1 MDSLRRSWKLQE
13 FVAHKANVNCLAMG
27 HKSNQVLATG
37 GDDKKVNLWAIG
49 RQSCLMSLSGHTTP
63 VECVCF
69 GHSEDLVCAGSQ
81 TGALKIWDLEAAKLL
96 RTFTGHKGAIKCM
109 DFHPYGDYLTT
120 GSCDSNIKLWDTR
133 KRGCIVTYSSHRL
146 AVNSLQFS
154 PDGQWIA
161 SACEDGLVKVWDVRV
176 GKVLQ
181 EFIEHT
187 SAVTCV
193 KFHPHEFL
201 LASCGSDKTVNFW
214 DMEKFQ
220 LVSKFEKDNTSIRH
234 MTFSDDGTTL
244 LGCGNDGLHVVGW
257 EPARVL
263 DTVSGHWGQIH
274 DMTVAQT
281 QLIAGSFHS
290 TYVVLSVVDLNKV
303 HPFGGPPPVAPTVVR
318 DLSPFQKGHTVRKSF
333 SKEKPPKEAMHRP
346 TLLDEKTAEESA
358 SGTEADEDSVTRT
371 PPPATSLSSD
381 DYSEPV
387 AEPSRKLEA
396 TVSTS
401 LRDLMLEESSPPPPR
416 PPPQPSP
423 PQRHRADHYS
433 RIPTPKEHYP
443 VLDKK
448 SEVFSRMM
456 DNSKDANTY
465 TTTKPTAINDFA
477 TNSLTACTLNR
488 HNSYKESKT
497 TTEMCGNN
505 LRQSNSEVSLGP
517 PSLGP
522 RSLSF
527 SRTQSQNTRRRIDSV
542 SRENVSISCNVED
555 PEREPEP
562 EFIPYA
568 TDRPVGLDL
577 EEFLPRGLAA
587 SMGRGGARGG
597 GAEPSEQEVL
607 GVMMRG
613 HDSMMAVLTARQRAL
628 QIFHSVRVNK
638 SLKSALESVIA
649 LEDTSVIL
657 DILNVMAH
665 KPSLWNLDICL
676 LMLPK
681 IYDLLQSKYE
691 SYMQCGCNALRLIVR
706 NFSSVVRANVSAPV
720 RTLGVD
726 IPREERYT
734 KCVQIHRLLLE
745 VRAFLLKR
753 QTLQGRLG
761 AAFPKRLARSLE
773 CLEDAELR
781 RQEQAERQAAFR
793 ASETPSQRQQRRLE
807 QTERQAALRAS
818 ETPSQ
823 SQERRLEQ
831 AERQATLRASETP
844 SQSQRRATETPDQSQ
859 QRRLD
864 QAERQSTLRATET
877 PVQSQLRLFE
887 QAERQAA
894 LRAAET
900 PDETNK
906 VLNDQR

>member
-161 SACEDGLVKVWDVRV
+161 SACEDGFVKVWDVRV

-181 EFIEHT
+181 EFVEHT

-220 LVSKFEKDNTSIRH
+220 LVSKFEKDNTSIRY

-244 LGCGNDGLHVVGW
+244 LGCGNDGLHVIGW

-290 TYVVLSVVDLNKV
+290 TYVVLSVADLNKV
-303 HPFGGPPPVAPTVVR
+303 HPFGGPPPNVPNVVR
-318 DLSPFQKGHTVRKSF
+318 DLSPFQKGHSVRKSF
-333 SKEKPPKEAMHRP
+333 SKEKPPKEVMHRS

-381 DYSEPV
+381 DYIAPDGES
-387 AEPSRKLEA
+387 SRKLNSA
-396 TVSTS
+396 VSTS
-401 LRDLMLEESSPPPPR
+401 LRDLVLEEPTPVPIPVR

-423 PQRHRADHYS
+423 PQRQRPEYS
-433 RIPTPKEHYP
+433 RIPTSKEHYA
-443 VLDKK
+443 VLEKK
-448 SEVFSRMM
+448 SEVFTRVM
-456 DNSKDANTY
+456 DNSNDDNLYSSTKA
-465 TTTKPTAINDFA
+465 TTVNEFA
-477 TNSLTACTLNR
+477 ANSLTACSLNR
-488 HNSYKESKT
+488 HNSYKETKT
-497 TTEMCGNN
+497 TTEMCGSN

-527 SRTQSQNTRRRIDSV
+527 TRTQNQNTRRRMEHV
-542 SRENVSISCNVED
+542 NRENVTITRNVED

-577 EEFLPRGLAA
+577 EEFLPRGLTACF
-587 SMGRGGARGG
+587 GRGVARGG

-613 HDSMMAVLTARQRAL
+613 HDSMMTVLTARQRAL
-628 QIFHSVRVNK
+628 QIFHSVRINK

-681 IYDLLQSKYE
+681 INDLLQSKYE

-761 AAFPKRLARSLE
+761 AAFRDLHTLM
-773 CLEDAELR
+773 
-781 RQEQAERQAAFR
+781 
-793 ASETPSQRQQRRLE
+793 QQG
-807 QTERQAALRAS
+807 
-818 ETPSQ
+818 
-823 SQERRLEQ
+823 
-831 AERQATLRASETP
+831 
-844 SQSQRRATETPDQSQ
+844 
-859 QRRLD
+859 LD
-864 QAERQSTLRATET
+864 
-877 PVQSQLRLFE
+877 
-887 QAERQAA
+887 
-894 LRAAET
+894 
-900 PDETNK
+900 
-906 VLNDQR
+906 

>member
-1 MDSLRRSWKLQE
+1 MDTLRRSWKLQE

-81 TGALKIWDLEAAKLL
+81 TGALKIWDLEAAKLI

-181 EFIEHT
+181 EFVEHT
-187 SAVTCV
+187 SPVTCV

-244 LGCGNDGLHVVGW
+244 LGCGNDGLHVIGW

-281 QLIAGSFHS
+281 QLIAGSFHA

-303 HPFGGPPPVAPTVVR
+303 HPFGGPPPSVPTVVR
-318 DLSPFQKGHTVRKSF
+318 DLSPFQKGHSVRKSF
-333 SKEKPPKEAMHRP
+333 SKEKPPKEVMHRP

-358 SGTEADEDSVTRT
+358 SGTEADEDSGAVISNINDYTEIFRPSRALTRT

-381 DYSEPV
+381 DYPEPM
-387 AEPSRKLEA
+387 PDTSRKLES
-396 TVSTS
+396 TMSTS
-401 LRDLMLEESSPPPPR
+401 LRDLMLDEPAPAHVPHAPHPAPAR

-423 PQRHRADHYS
+423 PQRQRAEYS
-433 RIPTPKEHYP
+433 RIPTPKEHYAA
-443 VLDKK
+443 LEKK
-448 SEVFSRMM
+448 SEVF
-456 DNSKDANTY
+456 NSGNT
-465 TTTKPTAINDFA
+465 
-477 TNSLTACTLNR
+477 
-488 HNSYKESKT
+488 
-497 TTEMCGNN
+497 
-505 LRQSNSEVSLGP
+505 LRQSTSEVSLGP

-527 SRTQSQNTRRRIDSV
+527 SRSPNPNTRRRVDSV
-542 SRENVSISCNVED
+542 SREPAPPPRNED

-577 EEFLPRGLAA
+577 DEFLPRGLAA
-587 SMGRGGARGG
+587 CLGRGGARGG
-597 GAEPSEQEVL
+597 GAQPSEQEVL

-613 HDSMMAVLTARQRAL
+613 HDSMMAVLVARQRAL

-638 SLKSALESVIA
+638 SLKAALESVIA

-726 IPREERYT
+726 IPREERYA
-734 KCVQIHRLLLE
+734 KCAQIHRLLLD

-761 AAFPKRLARSLE
+761 AAFRDLHTLM
-773 CLEDAELR
+773 
-781 RQEQAERQAAFR
+781 
-793 ASETPSQRQQRRLE
+793 QQG
-807 QTERQAALRAS
+807 
-818 ETPSQ
+818 
-823 SQERRLEQ
+823 
-831 AERQATLRASETP
+831 
-844 SQSQRRATETPDQSQ
+844 
-859 QRRLD
+859 LD
-864 QAERQSTLRATET
+864 
-877 PVQSQLRLFE
+877 
-887 QAERQAA
+887 
-894 LRAAET
+894 
-900 PDETNK
+900 
-906 VLNDQR
+906 

>member
-1 MDSLRRSWKLQE
+1 MDTIRRSWKLQE

-49 RQSCLMSLSGHTTP
+49 RQGCLMSLSGHTTP

-181 EFIEHT
+181 EFVEHT
-187 SAVTCV
+187 SPVTCV

-201 LASCGSDKTVNFW
+201 LASCGADRTVNFW

-220 LVSKFEKDNTSIRH
+220 LVSKFEKENTSIRH
-234 MTFSDDGTTL
+234 MTFSDDGATL
-244 LGCGNDGLHVVGW
+244 LGCGNDGLHVIGW

-263 DTVSGHWGQIH
+263 DTVNGHWGHIH
-274 DMTVAQT
+274 DITVAQT

-303 HPFGGPPPVAPTVVR
+303 HPFGGPPPIAPTLVR
-318 DLSPFQKGHTVRKSF
+318 DLSPFQKGHSVRKSF
-333 SKEKPPKEAMHRP
+333 SKEKPPKEVLHRP
-346 TLLDEKTAEESA
+346 TLLDEKTAEEST
-358 SGTEADEDSVTRT
+358 SGTEADEESGAVIPNLNDYTEIFRPTRALNRT
-371 PPPATSLSSD
+371 PPPATSLSSED
-381 DYSEPV
+381 FSMTEEVP
-387 AEPSRKLEA
+387 AKSMA
-396 TVSTS
+396 ASAVSTS
-401 LRDLMLEESSPPPPR
+401 LRELSLER
-416 PPPQPSP
+416 
-423 PQRHRADHYS
+423 RADLAS
-433 RIPTPKEHYP
+433 RIPTAKDHYAQIE
-443 VLDKK
+443 KK
-448 SEVFSRMM
+448 TQIFSRIM
-456 DNSKDANTY
+456 DNNKDESVFTSRQTTAMNEFTANAL
-465 TTTKPTAINDFA
+465 TTT
-477 TNSLTACTLNR
+477 SLNR
-488 HNSYKESKT
+488 HNSYKETKST
-497 TTEMCGNN
+497 TDLSSNN
-505 LRQSNSEVSLGP
+505 LRQSNSEMSLGP

-527 SRTQSQNTRRRIDSV
+527 TRPPSQNRTRTESGPRESV
-542 SRENVSISCNVED
+542 AAPRAAEA
-555 PEREPEP
+555 EP
-562 EFIPYA
+562 EFVPYSI
-568 TDRPVGLDL
+568 DRPVGLDL
-577 EEFLPRGLAA
+577 DEFLPRGLTAGA
-587 SMGRGGARGG
+587 GRRGARGA

-613 HDSMMAVLTARQRAL
+613 HDSMMAVLAARQRAL
-628 QIFHSVRVNK
+628 QIFHSVRINK

-649 LEDTSVIL
+649 LEDASVIL

-681 IYDLLQSKYE
+681 IFELLQSKYE

-734 KCVQIHRLLLE
+734 KCVQIHQLLLDI
-745 VRAFLLKR
+745 RAFLLKR

-761 AAFPKRLARSLE
+761 AAFRDLHTLM
-773 CLEDAELR
+773 
-781 RQEQAERQAAFR
+781 
-793 ASETPSQRQQRRLE
+793 QQG
-807 QTERQAALRAS
+807 
-818 ETPSQ
+818 
-823 SQERRLEQ
+823 
-831 AERQATLRASETP
+831 
-844 SQSQRRATETPDQSQ
+844 
-859 QRRLD
+859 LD
-864 QAERQSTLRATET
+864 
-877 PVQSQLRLFE
+877 
-887 QAERQAA
+887 
-894 LRAAET
+894 
-900 PDETNK
+900 
-906 VLNDQR
+906 

>member
-1 MDSLRRSWKLQE
+1 MESVRRSWKLQE

-120 GSCDSNIKLWDTR
+120 GSCDSNVKLWDTR

-181 EFIEHT
+181 EFMEHT

-201 LASCGSDKTVNFW
+201 LASCGTDRTVNFW

-234 MTFSDDGTTL
+234 MVFSDDGATL
-244 LGCGNDGLHVVGW
+244 LGCANDGLHVVGW
-257 EPARVL
+257 EPARVF
-263 DTVSGHWGQIH
+263 DTVHGHWGQIH
-274 DMTVAQT
+274 DITVAQT

-303 HPFGGPPPVAPTVVR
+303 HPFGGPPPVSPPVVR
-318 DLSPFQKGHTVRKSF
+318 DLSPFQKGHSVRKSF
-333 SKEKPPKEAMHRP
+333 SKEKPPKEVLHRP
-346 TLLDEKTAEESA
+346 SLLDEKTAEEST
-358 SGTEADEDSVTRT
+358 SGTEADEESGAVIPNFNDYTEIFRPSRAL
-371 PPPATSLSSD
+371 PEPAEKV
-381 DYSEPV
+381 EPV
-387 AEPSRKLEA
+387 
-396 TVSTS
+396 VSTC
-401 LRDLMLEESSPPPPR
+401 LRDLMLDEPVPLAR
-416 PPPQPSP
+416 PLPQPSP
-423 PQRHRADHYS
+423 PQRQRSEHYS
-433 RIPTPKEHYP
+433 RIPTSTKEHYT
-443 VLDKK
+443 VVEKK
-448 SEVFSRMM
+448 TESFSRVM
-456 DNSKDANTY
+456 DNTKENNAFTTAQTLRDY
-465 TTTKPTAINDFA
+465 TSSP
-477 TNSLTACTLNR
+477 LTANSLNR
-488 HNSYKESKT
+488 HNSYKETKST
-497 TTEMCGNN
+497 TDLSTTN
-505 LRQSNSEVSLGP
+505 LRPSNSEISLGP
-517 PSLGP
+517 PTLGP

-527 SRTQSQNTRRRIDSV
+527 TRAPTEASRRRV
-542 SRENVSISCNVED
+542 EPVARENVTVSRSVEA
-555 PEREPEP
+555 PEAEPEP
-562 EFIPYA
+562 EFVPFT

-577 EEFLPRGLAA
+577 DEFLPRGLAGGYA
-587 SMGRGGARGG
+587 RRGARGG

-638 SLKSALESVIA
+638 SLRSALESVIA

-665 KPSLWNLDICL
+665 RPSLWNLDICL

-681 IYDLLQSKYE
+681 IYELLQSKYE

-726 IPREERYT
+726 IPREERYS
-734 KCVQIHRLLLE
+734 KCMQIHRLLLD

-761 AAFPKRLARSLE
+761 AAFRDLHNLM
-773 CLEDAELR
+773 
-781 RQEQAERQAAFR
+781 
-793 ASETPSQRQQRRLE
+793 QQG
-807 QTERQAALRAS
+807 
-818 ETPSQ
+818 
-823 SQERRLEQ
+823 
-831 AERQATLRASETP
+831 
-844 SQSQRRATETPDQSQ
+844 
-859 QRRLD
+859 LD
-864 QAERQSTLRATET
+864 
-877 PVQSQLRLFE
+877 
-887 QAERQAA
+887 
-894 LRAAET
+894 
-900 PDETNK
+900 
-906 VLNDQR
+906 

>member
-1 MDSLRRSWKLQE
+1 MESVRRSWKLQE

-120 GSCDSNIKLWDTR
+120 GSCDSNVKLWDTR

-161 SACEDGLVKVWDVRV
+161 SACEDGIVKVWDVRV

-181 EFIEHT
+181 EFMEHT

-201 LASCGSDKTVNFW
+201 LASCGTDKTVNFW

-234 MTFSDDGTTL
+234 MVFSDDGATL
-244 LGCGNDGLHVVGW
+244 LGCANDGLHVIGW
-257 EPARVL
+257 EPARVF
-263 DTVSGHWGQIH
+263 DTVHGHWGQIH
-274 DMTVAQT
+274 DITVAQT

-303 HPFGGPPPVAPTVVR
+303 HPFGGPPPVSPPVVR
-318 DLSPFQKGHTVRKSF
+318 DLSPFQKGHSVRKSF
-333 SKEKPPKEAMHRP
+333 SKEKPPKEVMHRP
-346 TLLDEKTAEESA
+346 SLLDEKTAEEST
-358 SGTEADEDSVTRT
+358 SGTEADEESGAVI
-371 PPPATSLSSD
+371 PNFN
-381 DYSEPV
+381 DYTEIFRPSRALQEPV
-387 AEPSRKLEA
+387 EKVEPVVN
-396 TVSTS
+396 TC
-401 LRDLMLEESSPPPPR
+401 LRDLMLDEPAPLAR
-416 PPPQPSP
+416 PLPQPSP
-423 PQRHRADHYS
+423 PQRQRSEHYS
-433 RIPTPKEHYP
+433 RIPTSTKEHYT
-443 VLDKK
+443 VVEKK
-448 SEVFSRMM
+448 TESFSRVM
-456 DNSKDANTY
+456 DNTKENNAFTTAQSLRDY
-465 TTTKPTAINDFA
+465 TSSP
-477 TNSLTACTLNR
+477 LTANSLNR
-488 HNSYKESKT
+488 HNSYKETKST
-497 TTEMCGNN
+497 TDLSTTN
-505 LRQSNSEVSLGP
+505 LRPSNSEISLGP
-517 PSLGP
+517 PTLGP

-527 SRTQSQNTRRRIDSV
+527 TRAPTEASRRRV
-542 SRENVSISCNVED
+542 EPVARENVTVSRSVEA
-555 PEREPEP
+555 PEAEPEP
-562 EFIPYA
+562 EFVPFT

-577 EEFLPRGLAA
+577 DEFLPRGLAGGNA
-587 SMGRGGARGG
+587 RRGARGG

-638 SLKSALESVIA
+638 SLRSALESVIA

-665 KPSLWNLDICL
+665 RPSLWNLDICL

-681 IYDLLQSKYE
+681 IYELLQSKYE

-726 IPREERYT
+726 IPREERYS
-734 KCVQIHRLLLE
+734 KCMQIHRLLLD

-761 AAFPKRLARSLE
+761 AAFRDLHNLM
-773 CLEDAELR
+773 
-781 RQEQAERQAAFR
+781 
-793 ASETPSQRQQRRLE
+793 QQG
-807 QTERQAALRAS
+807 
-818 ETPSQ
+818 
-823 SQERRLEQ
+823 
-831 AERQATLRASETP
+831 
-844 SQSQRRATETPDQSQ
+844 
-859 QRRLD
+859 LD
-864 QAERQSTLRATET
+864 
-877 PVQSQLRLFE
+877 
-887 QAERQAA
+887 
-894 LRAAET
+894 
-900 PDETNK
+900 
-906 VLNDQR
+906 

>member
-1 MDSLRRSWKLQE
+1 METLRRSWKLQE

-49 RQSCLMSLSGHTTP
+49 RQGCLMSLSGHTTP

-133 KRGCIVTYSSHRL
+133 KRGCIVTYSGHRL

-161 SACEDGLVKVWDVRV
+161 SACEYGLVKVWDVRI

-181 EFIEHT
+181 EFMEHT

-201 LASCGSDKTVNFW
+201 LASCGADKTVNFW

-220 LVSKFEKDNTSIRH
+220 LVSKFEKENTSIRH
-234 MTFSDDGTTL
+234 MVFSDDGATL
-244 LGCGNDGLHVVGW
+244 LGCGNDGLHVIGF

-263 DTVSGHWGQIH
+263 DTVNGHWGHIH
-274 DMTVAQT
+274 DITVAQT

-303 HPFGGPPPVAPTVVR
+303 HPFGGPPPTIVR
-318 DLSPFQKGHTVRKSF
+318 DTSPFQKGQSVRKSF
-333 SKEKPPKEAMHRP
+333 SKEKPPKEVLHRP
-346 TLLDEKTAEESA
+346 TLLDEKTAEEST
-358 SGTEADEDSVTRT
+358 SGTEADEDSGAVIANINDYTEIFRPSRALPRT
-371 PPPATSLSSD
+371 PPPATSLSSED
-381 DYSEPV
+381 FSLSGLTGEDNN
-387 AEPSRKLEA
+387 LESGA
-396 TVSTS
+396 A
-401 LRDLMLEESSPPPPR
+401 LRDLSLTRRDYGTEN
-416 PPPQPSP
+416 
-423 PQRHRADHYS
+423 
-433 RIPTPKEHYP
+433 T
-443 VLDKK
+443 
-448 SEVFSRMM
+448 VFSTVLKS
-456 DNSKDANTY
+456 NKEEKVFASAQTSLVKE
-465 TTTKPTAINDFA
+465 FA
-477 TNSLTACTLNR
+477 TSPLTTSSLNR
-488 HNSYKESKT
+488 HNSYKETKSST
-497 TTEMCGNN
+497 DITSSN

-527 SRTQSQNTRRRIDSV
+527 TRPPSQIPRSR
-542 SRENVSISCNVED
+542 VEPPPPRS
-555 PEREPEP
+555 PEDRVPEP
-562 EFIPYA
+562 EFVPYSI
-568 TDRPVGLDL
+568 DRPVGLDL
-577 EEFLPRGLAA
+577 DEFLPRGACA
-587 SMGRGGARGG
+587 SGVGRGARGHA
-597 GAEPSEQEVL
+597 AEPSEQEVL

-613 HDSMMAVLTARQRAL
+613 HDSMMTVLAARQRAL
-628 QIFHSVRVNK
+628 QIFHSVRINK
-638 SLKSALESVIA
+638 SLKSALDSVIA
-649 LEDTSVIL
+649 LEDASVIL

-681 IYDLLQSKYE
+681 IYELLQSKYE

-726 IPREERYT
+726 IPREERYA
-734 KCVQIHRLLLE
+734 KCAQIHRLLLDI
-745 VRAFLLKR
+745 RAFLLKR

-761 AAFPKRLARSLE
+761 AAFRDLHTLM
-773 CLEDAELR
+773 
-781 RQEQAERQAAFR
+781 
-793 ASETPSQRQQRRLE
+793 QQG
-807 QTERQAALRAS
+807 
-818 ETPSQ
+818 
-823 SQERRLEQ
+823 
-831 AERQATLRASETP
+831 
-844 SQSQRRATETPDQSQ
+844 
-859 QRRLD
+859 LD
-864 QAERQSTLRATET
+864 
-877 PVQSQLRLFE
+877 
-887 QAERQAA
+887 
-894 LRAAET
+894 
-900 PDETNK
+900 
-906 VLNDQR
+906 

>member
-1 MDSLRRSWKLQE
+1 MESVRRSWKLQE

-120 GSCDSNIKLWDTR
+120 GSCDSSIKLWDTR

-146 AVNSLQFS
+146 PVNSLQFS

-181 EFIEHT
+181 EFAEHT

-201 LASCGSDKTVNFW
+201 LASCSTDRTVNFW

-220 LVSKFEKDNTSIRH
+220 LVSKFEKENTSIRH
-234 MTFSDDGTTL
+234 MVFSDDGTTL
-244 LGCGNDGLHVVGW
+244 LGCANDGLHVVGW
-257 EPARVL
+257 EPARIL
-263 DTVSGHWGQIH
+263 DTVHGHWGQIH
-274 DMTVAQT
+274 DITVAQT
-281 QLIAGSFHS
+281 QMIAGSFHS
-290 TYVVLSVVDLNKV
+290 TYVVLMVVDLNKV
-303 HPFGGPPPVAPTVVR
+303 HPFGGPPPVSPPFVR
-318 DLSPFQKGHTVRKSF
+318 DLSPFQKGHSVRKSF
-333 SKEKPPKEAMHRP
+333 SKEKPPKEVLHRP
-346 TLLDEKTAEESA
+346 TLLDEKTAEEST

-371 PPPATSLSSD
+371 PPPANSLSSED
-381 DYSEPV
+381 FSITVQEPLEK
-387 AEPSRKLEA
+387 EPA
-396 TVSTS
+396 VSTS
-401 LRDLMLEESSPPPPR
+401 LRELMLEPA
-416 PPPQPSP
+416 P
-423 PQRHRADHYS
+423 PQRQRPEHYS
-433 RIPTPKEHYP
+433 RIPTSTKEHYSI
-443 VLDKK
+443 VEKRTENYSRLVENNKEDKIFGTAPT
-448 SEVFSRMM
+448 SALR
-456 DNSKDANTY
+456 DY
-465 TTTKPTAINDFA
+465 TTSSVTA
-477 TNSLTACTLNR
+477 SSLNR
-488 HNSYKESKT
+488 HNSYKETKST
-497 TTEMCGNN
+497 TDLSSSN

-517 PSLGP
+517 PTLGP

-527 SRTQSQNTRRRIDSV
+527 TRSPSENTRRRVDSV
-542 SRENVSISCNVED
+542 TSDTVPVSRSVEAAD
-555 PEREPEP
+555 PEP
-562 EFIPYA
+562 EFIPYS

-577 EEFLPRGLAA
+577 DEFLPRGLVGGTA
-587 SMGRGGARGG
+587 RRGARGG

-638 SLKSALESVIA
+638 SLKAALESVIA

-665 KPSLWNLDICL
+665 KPSLWNLDMCL

-681 IYDLLQSKYE
+681 IYELLQSKYE

-726 IPREERYT
+726 IPREERYA
-734 KCVQIHRLLLE
+734 KCAQIHRLLLD

-761 AAFPKRLARSLE
+761 AAFRDLHILM
-773 CLEDAELR
+773 
-781 RQEQAERQAAFR
+781 
-793 ASETPSQRQQRRLE
+793 QQG
-807 QTERQAALRAS
+807 
-818 ETPSQ
+818 
-823 SQERRLEQ
+823 
-831 AERQATLRASETP
+831 
-844 SQSQRRATETPDQSQ
+844 
-859 QRRLD
+859 LD
-864 QAERQSTLRATET
+864 
-877 PVQSQLRLFE
+877 
-887 QAERQAA
+887 
-894 LRAAET
+894 
-900 PDETNK
+900 
-906 VLNDQR
+906 

>member
-1 MDSLRRSWKLQE
+1 MELIRRSWKLQE
-13 FVAHKANVNCLAMG
+13 FVAHKANVNCMAIG

-49 RQSCLMSLSGHTTP
+49 RQGCLMSLSGHTTP

-69 GHSEDLVCAGSQ
+69 GHSEEIVCAGSQ

-181 EFIEHT
+181 EFLEHT
-187 SAVTCV
+187 AAVTCV

-201 LASCGSDKTVNFW
+201 LASCGTDRTVNFW

-234 MTFSDDGTTL
+234 MTFSDDGATL
-244 LGCGNDGLHVVGW
+244 LGCGNDGMHVIGW

-263 DTVSGHWGQIH
+263 DTVNGHWGQIH

-290 TYVVLSVVDLNKV
+290 TYVILSVVDLTKV
-303 HPFGGPPPVAPTVVR
+303 HPFGGPPPAIPPIVR

-333 SKEKPPKEAMHRP
+333 SKEKPAKEVLHRP
-346 TLLDEKTAEESA
+346 TPLDEKTTEEST
-358 SGTEADEDSVTRT
+358 SGTEADEDSVPRT
-371 PPPATSLSSD
+371 PPPASLSSEEYPVPD
-381 DYSEPV
+381 IPEPESSSV
-387 AEPSRKLEA
+387 SP
-396 TVSTS
+396 VSTS
-401 LRDLMLEESSPPPPR
+401 LRDLVLEEPAR

-423 PQRHRADHYS
+423 PQRQRPDTYS
-433 RIPTPKEHYP
+433 RIPTPNE
-443 VLDKK
+443 KK
-448 SEVFSRMM
+448 PDVYSRVI
-456 DNSKDANTY
+456 DSKKDA
-465 TTTKPTAINDFA
+465 
-477 TNSLTACTLNR
+477 SLTPGVAASTVNDYTLNSVTTPTLNR
-488 HNSYKESKT
+488 HNSCKETKST
-497 TTEMCGNN
+497 TGLSGTN
-505 LRQSNSEVSLGP
+505 LRTSNSEMSLAP

-527 SRTQSQNTRRRIDSV
+527 TRAASRNSSTRL
-542 SRENVSISCNVED
+542 EGMC
-555 PEREPEP
+555 REPAVNNRSVDTTEDRSPEP
-562 EFIPYA
+562 AFVPFAI
-568 TDRPVGLDL
+568 DKPVGLDL
-577 EEFLPRGLAA
+577 EEFVPRGVTAC
-587 SMGRGGARGG
+587 GVRRGVRGG
-597 GAEPSEQEVL
+597 GAELSEQEVL

-613 HDSMMAVLTARQRAL
+613 HDSMMAVLCARQRAL
-628 QIFHSVRVNK
+628 QILHSVRVNK
-638 SLKSALESVIA
+638 GLKSALESVIA

-657 DILNVMAH
+657 DVLNVMAH
-665 KPSLWNLDICL
+665 KPSLWNLDVCL

-681 IYDLLQSKYE
+681 INELLQSKYE

-706 NFSSVVRANVSAPV
+706 NFSSVVRANVGAPV

-726 IPREERYT
+726 IPREERYA
-734 KCVQIHRLLLE
+734 KCAQIHRLLLDI
-745 VRAFLLKR
+745 RAFLLKR

-761 AAFPKRLARSLE
+761 AAFRDLHTLM
-773 CLEDAELR
+773 
-781 RQEQAERQAAFR
+781 
-793 ASETPSQRQQRRLE
+793 QQG
-807 QTERQAALRAS
+807 
-818 ETPSQ
+818 
-823 SQERRLEQ
+823 
-831 AERQATLRASETP
+831 
-844 SQSQRRATETPDQSQ
+844 
-859 QRRLD
+859 LD
-864 QAERQSTLRATET
+864 
-877 PVQSQLRLFE
+877 
-887 QAERQAA
+887 
-894 LRAAET
+894 
-900 PDETNK
+900 
-906 VLNDQR
+906 

>member
-1 MDSLRRSWKLQE
+1 MDTLRRSWKLQE

-49 RQSCLMSLSGHTTP
+49 RQGCLMSLSGHTTP

-161 SACEDGLVKVWDVRV
+161 SACEDGLVKVWDVRI

-181 EFIEHT
+181 EFMEHT

-201 LASCGSDKTVNFW
+201 LGSCGTDRTVNFW

-220 LVSKFEKDNTSIRH
+220 LVSKFERDNTSIRH
-234 MTFSDDGTTL
+234 MAFSDDGATL
-244 LGCGNDGLHVVGW
+244 LGCGNDGLHVIGW

-263 DTVSGHWGQIH
+263 DTVAGHWGQIH

-303 HPFGGPPPVAPTVVR
+303 HPFGGPPPAAPTVVR

-333 SKEKPPKEAMHRP
+333 SKEKPAKEVLHRP
-346 TLLDEKTAEESA
+346 TLLDEKTAEEST
-358 SGTEADEDSVTRT
+358 SGTEADEDSGAIISNINDYTEIFRPSRALTRT
-371 PPPATSLSSD
+371 PPPATSLSSED
-381 DYSEPV
+381 FSVTTHDC
-387 AEPSRKLEA
+387 KLEGS
-396 TVSTS
+396 VSTS
-401 LRDLMLEESSPPPPR
+401 LRDLMLDEPPR

-423 PQRHRADHYS
+423 PQRQRPEHCS
-433 RIPTPKEHYP
+433 RIPTPKEHYVVIEKRTEFP
-443 VLDKK
+443 RIID
-448 SEVFSRMM
+448 S
-456 DNSKDANTY
+456 NKDESLLTSVQ
-465 TTTKPTAINDFA
+465 TTTINDF
-477 TNSLTACTLNR
+477 TVNTVPTPTLNR
-488 HNSYKESKT
+488 HNSYKETKSST
-497 TTEMCGNN
+497 DISGTN
-505 LRQSNSEVSLGP
+505 LRQSNSEISLGP
-517 PSLGP
+517 TSLGP

-527 SRTQSQNTRRRIDSV
+527 TRASTQNSRTRVDAVARERVTINRSV
-542 SRENVSISCNVED
+542 ETAVERD
-555 PEREPEP
+555 PEP
-562 EFIPYA
+562 EFVPLSI
-568 TDRPVGLDL
+568 DKPVGLDL
-577 EEFLPRGLAA
+577 DDFVPRGVTAGVRRG
-587 SMGRGGARGG
+587 GRGA

-613 HDSMMAVLTARQRAL
+613 HDSMMAVLAARQRAL

-649 LEDTSVIL
+649 LEDASVIL

-665 KPSLWNLDICL
+665 RPSLWNLDICL

-681 IYDLLQSKYE
+681 IFELLQSKYE

-726 IPREERYT
+726 IPREERYA
-734 KCVQIHRLLLE
+734 KCAQIHQLLLDI
-745 VRAFLLKR
+745 RAFLLKR

-761 AAFPKRLARSLE
+761 AAFRDLHTLM
-773 CLEDAELR
+773 
-781 RQEQAERQAAFR
+781 
-793 ASETPSQRQQRRLE
+793 QQG
-807 QTERQAALRAS
+807 
-818 ETPSQ
+818 
-823 SQERRLEQ
+823 
-831 AERQATLRASETP
+831 
-844 SQSQRRATETPDQSQ
+844 
-859 QRRLD
+859 LD
-864 QAERQSTLRATET
+864 
-877 PVQSQLRLFE
+877 
-887 QAERQAA
+887 
-894 LRAAET
+894 
-900 PDETNK
+900 
-906 VLNDQR
+906 

>member
-1 MDSLRRSWKLQE
+1 MESMRRSWKLQE
-13 FVAHKANVNCLAMG
+13 FDAHKANVNCLAMG

-181 EFIEHT
+181 EFVEHT
-187 SAVTCV
+187 AAVTCV

-201 LASCGSDKTVNFW
+201 LASCGTDRTVNFW

-234 MTFSDDGTTL
+234 MAFSDDGTTL

-257 EPARVL
+257 EPIRTL
-263 DTVSGHWGQIH
+263 DTVHCHWGQIH
-274 DMTVAQT
+274 DITVAQT

-303 HPFGGPPPVAPTVVR
+303 YPFGGPPPVTPTVVR
-318 DLSPFQKGHTVRKSF
+318 DLSPFQKGHSVRKSF
-333 SKEKPPKEAMHRP
+333 SKEKPPKEVLHRP
-346 TLLDEKTAEESA
+346 TPLDEKTAEEST

-371 PPPATSLSSD
+371 PPPATSLSSE
-381 DYSEPV
+381 DYSITTQE
-387 AEPSRKLEA
+387 SRVKLE
-396 TVSTS
+396 TGLSSS
-401 LRDLMLEESSPPPPR
+401 LRDLMVEERVTAPSSPPPLAPPR
-416 PPPQPSP
+416 PPPSP
-423 PQRHRADHYS
+423 PQRQRSDHYS
-433 RIPTPKEHYP
+433 RIPTSTKEHYT
-443 VLDKK
+443 VLEKK
-448 SEVFSRMM
+448 TDMFTRVM
-456 DNSKDANTY
+456 DNAKPDNT
-465 TTTKPTAINDFA
+465 FA
-477 TNSLTACTLNR
+477 TTQMSAMRDYTASPLSTSTLNR
-488 HNSYKESKT
+488 HNSYKETKST
-497 TTEMCGNN
+497 TDISNTN
-505 LRQSNSEVSLGP
+505 LRQSNSEISLGP

-527 SRTQSQNTRRRIDSV
+527 TRTSSENTRRRVDSI
-542 SRENVSISCNVED
+542 SREPD
-555 PEREPEP
+555 REPEP
-562 EFIPYA
+562 DFIPFA

-577 EEFLPRGLAA
+577 EEFLPRG
-587 SMGRGGARGG
+587 MGGAG
-597 GAEPSEQEVL
+597 GAAAGARAPPAAPSDQEVL

-613 HDSMMAVLTARQRAL
+613 HDSMMAVLLARQRAL

-638 SLKSALESVIA
+638 NLKMALESIIA

-681 IYDLLQSKYE
+681 IYELLQSKYE

-706 NFSSVVRANVSAPV
+706 NFSSVVRANVGAPV

-726 IPREERYT
+726 IPREERYA
-734 KCVQIHRLLLE
+734 KCAQIHRLLLD

-761 AAFPKRLARSLE
+761 AAFRDLHTLM
-773 CLEDAELR
+773 
-781 RQEQAERQAAFR
+781 
-793 ASETPSQRQQRRLE
+793 QQG
-807 QTERQAALRAS
+807 
-818 ETPSQ
+818 
-823 SQERRLEQ
+823 
-831 AERQATLRASETP
+831 
-844 SQSQRRATETPDQSQ
+844 
-859 QRRLD
+859 LD
-864 QAERQSTLRATET
+864 
-877 PVQSQLRLFE
+877 
-887 QAERQAA
+887 
-894 LRAAET
+894 
-900 PDETNK
+900 
-906 VLNDQR
+906 

>member
-1 MDSLRRSWKLQE
+1 MDTLRRSWKLQE

-49 RQSCLMSLSGHTTP
+49 RQGCLMSLSGHTTP

-120 GSCDSNIKLWDTR
+120 GSCDSHIKLWDTR

-161 SACEDGLVKVWDVRV
+161 SACEDGLVKVWDVRI

-181 EFIEHT
+181 EFMEHT

-201 LASCGSDKTVNFW
+201 LASCGSDRTVNFW

-220 LVSKFEKDNTSIRH
+220 LVSKFDKDNTSIRH
-234 MTFSDDGTTL
+234 MAFSDDGTTL
-244 LGCGNDGLHVVGW
+244 LGCGNDGLHVIGW

-263 DTVSGHWGQIH
+263 DTVTGHWGQIH

-290 TYVVLSVVDLNKV
+290 TYVVLSVVDLSKV
-303 HPFGGPPPVAPTVVR
+303 HPFGGPPPTAPTVVR

-333 SKEKPPKEAMHRP
+333 SKEKPAKEVLHRP
-346 TLLDEKTAEESA
+346 TLLDEKTAEEST
-358 SGTEADEDSVTRT
+358 SGTEADEESGAVISNINDYTEIFRPSRALTRT
-371 PPPATSLSSD
+371 PPPATSLSSED
-381 DYSEPV
+381 FSVTGHEC
-387 AEPSRKLEA
+387 KLESA
-396 TVSTS
+396 VSTS
-401 LRDLMLEESSPPPPR
+401 LRDLLLEEPPR
-416 PPPQPSP
+416 PSPQPSP
-423 PQRHRADHYS
+423 PQRQRPEHS
-433 RIPTPKEHYP
+433 RIPTASHYP
-443 VLDKK
+443 VLEKRNEFPRILD
-448 SEVFSRMM
+448 S
-456 DNSKDANTY
+456 NKDDSLLTNAQTS
-465 TTTKPTAINDFA
+465 TINNFTVSVQA
-477 TNSLTACTLNR
+477 PSINR
-488 HNSYKESKT
+488 HNSYKETKSN
-497 TTEMCGNN
+497 TEISGNN
-505 LRQSNSEVSLGP
+505 LRPSNSEVSLGP
-517 PSLGP
+517 TSLGP

-527 SRTQSQNTRRRIDSV
+527 TRASSQNARTRFDTAT
-542 SRENVSISCNVED
+542 RERVITRTVETA
-555 PEREPEP
+555 PEREPEL
-562 EFIPYA
+562 EFVPLSI
-568 TDRPVGLDL
+568 DKPVGLDL
-577 EEFLPRGLAA
+577 DDFVPRGLTACGA
-587 SMGRGGARGG
+587 RRGGRGG

-613 HDSMMAVLTARQRAL
+613 HDSMMAVLCARQRAL

-638 SLKSALESVIA
+638 SLKSALESIIA
-649 LEDTSVIL
+649 LEDASVIL

-665 KPSLWNLDICL
+665 RPTLWNLDICL

-681 IYDLLQSKYE
+681 IFELLQSKYE

-726 IPREERYT
+726 IPREERYA
-734 KCVQIHRLLLE
+734 KCAQIHQLLIDI
-745 VRAFLLKR
+745 RAFLLKR

-761 AAFPKRLARSLE
+761 AAFRDLHTLM
-773 CLEDAELR
+773 
-781 RQEQAERQAAFR
+781 
-793 ASETPSQRQQRRLE
+793 QQG
-807 QTERQAALRAS
+807 
-818 ETPSQ
+818 
-823 SQERRLEQ
+823 
-831 AERQATLRASETP
+831 
-844 SQSQRRATETPDQSQ
+844 
-859 QRRLD
+859 LD
-864 QAERQSTLRATET
+864 
-877 PVQSQLRLFE
+877 
-887 QAERQAA
+887 
-894 LRAAET
+894 
-900 PDETNK
+900 
-906 VLNDQR
+906 

>member
-1 MDSLRRSWKLQE
+1 MESIRRSWKLQE

-120 GSCDSNIKLWDTR
+120 GSCDSNVKLWDTR

-154 PDGQWIA
+154 PDGQWVA

-176 GKVLQ
+176 GKVLH
-181 EFIEHT
+181 EFVEHT
-187 SAVTCV
+187 AAVTCV

-201 LASCGSDKTVNFW
+201 LASCGIDRTVNFW

-220 LVSKFEKDNTSIRH
+220 LVSKFEKDNTSIRN
-234 MTFSDDGTTL
+234 MIFSDDGTTL
-244 LGCGNDGLHVVGW
+244 LGCANDGLHVIGW
-257 EPARVL
+257 EPARVF
-263 DTVSGHWGQIH
+263 DTVLGHWGQIH
-274 DMTVAQT
+274 DITVAQT
-281 QLIAGSFHS
+281 QLIAASFHS
-290 TYVVLSVVDLNKV
+290 TYVVLTVVDLNKV
-303 HPFGGPPPVAPTVVR
+303 HPFGGPPPVSPPVVR
-318 DLSPFQKGHTVRKSF
+318 DLSPFQKGHSVRKSF
-333 SKEKPPKEAMHRP
+333 SKEIPPKQVMHRP
-346 TLLDEKTAEESA
+346 TLLDEKTAEEST
-358 SGTEADEDSVTRT
+358 SGTEADEESGALIPNFNDYTEIFRPGRTLTRT
-371 PPPATSLSSD
+371 PPPATSLSSE
-381 DYSEPV
+381 DYSLP
-387 AEPSRKLEA
+387 AEESTEKLET

-401 LRDLMLEESSPPPPR
+401 LRDLMLESSVPCPLSR
-416 PPPQPSP
+416 PLPQPSP
-423 PQRHRADHYS
+423 PQRQRADHYS
-433 RIPTPKEHYP
+433 RIPTSTKEHYN
-443 VLDKK
+443 VVEKK
-448 SEVFSRMM
+448 IESFTRVM
-456 DNSKDANTY
+456 DNNKENNT
-465 TTTKPTAINDFA
+465 FA
-477 TNSLTACTLNR
+477 TAHTLRDYTASPFTANSLNR
-488 HNSYKESKT
+488 HNSYKETKST
-497 TTEMCGNN
+497 TDLSTNN
-505 LRQSNSEVSLGP
+505 LRQSSSEMSLGP
-517 PSLGP
+517 PTLGP

-527 SRTQSQNTRRRIDSV
+527 TRTTTADSTRRRLDSNREPVPVTTV
-542 SRENVSISCNVED
+542 SRGVET
-555 PEREPEP
+555 PEAEPEP
-562 EFIPYA
+562 EFVPYT

-577 EEFLPRGLAA
+577 DEFLPRGLTGA
-587 SMGRGGARGG
+587 GVRRGARGV
-597 GAEPSEQEVL
+597 GAELSEQEVL

-638 SLKSALESVIA
+638 SLKSALESIIA

-726 IPREERYT
+726 IPREERYA
-734 KCVQIHRLLLE
+734 KCMQIHRLLLDI
-745 VRAFLLKR
+745 RAFLLKR

-761 AAFPKRLARSLE
+761 AAFRDLHNLM
-773 CLEDAELR
+773 
-781 RQEQAERQAAFR
+781 
-793 ASETPSQRQQRRLE
+793 QQG
-807 QTERQAALRAS
+807 
-818 ETPSQ
+818 
-823 SQERRLEQ
+823 
-831 AERQATLRASETP
+831 
-844 SQSQRRATETPDQSQ
+844 
-859 QRRLD
+859 LD
-864 QAERQSTLRATET
+864 
-877 PVQSQLRLFE
+877 
-887 QAERQAA
+887 
-894 LRAAET
+894 
-900 PDETNK
+900 
-906 VLNDQR
+906 

>member
-1 MDSLRRSWKLQE
+1 MDTIRRSWKLQE

-49 RQSCLMSLSGHTTP
+49 RQGCLMSLSGHTTP

-161 SACEDGLVKVWDVRV
+161 SACEDGLVKVWDVRI

-181 EFIEHT
+181 EFVEHT
-187 SAVTCV
+187 SPVTCV

-201 LASCGSDKTVNFW
+201 LASCGADRTVNFW

-220 LVSKFEKDNTSIRH
+220 LVSKFEKENTSIRH
-234 MTFSDDGTTL
+234 MTFSDDGATL
-244 LGCGNDGLHVVGW
+244 LGCGNDGLHVIGW

-263 DTVSGHWGQIH
+263 DTVNGHWGQIH
-274 DMTVAQT
+274 DITVAQT

-303 HPFGGPPPVAPTVVR
+303 HPFGGPPPVASTLVR
-318 DLSPFQKGHTVRKSF
+318 DLSPFQKGHSVRKSF
-333 SKEKPPKEAMHRP
+333 SKEKPPKEVLHRP
-346 TLLDEKTAEESA
+346 TLLDEKTAEEST
-358 SGTEADEDSVTRT
+358 SGTEADEESGAVIPNLNDYTEIFRPTRALNRT
-371 PPPATSLSSD
+371 PPPATSLSSED
-381 DYSEPV
+381 FSMTGEEVP
-387 AEPSRKLEA
+387 AKSMA
-396 TVSTS
+396 TSTVSTS
-401 LRDLMLEESSPPPPR
+401 LRELSLER
-416 PPPQPSP
+416 
-423 PQRHRADHYS
+423 RADLTS
-433 RIPTPKEHYP
+433 RIPTAKDHYAQIE
-443 VLDKK
+443 KK
-448 SEVFSRMM
+448 TQIFSRMM
-456 DNSKDANTY
+456 DNNKDESVFTSRQNTTMNEFTANAL
-465 TTTKPTAINDFA
+465 TT
-477 TNSLTACTLNR
+477 SSLNR
-488 HNSYKESKT
+488 HNSYKETKST
-497 TTEMCGNN
+497 TDLSSNN
-505 LRQSNSEVSLGP
+505 LRQSNSEMSLGP

-527 SRTQSQNTRRRIDSV
+527 TRPPSQNRTRTESGPRESV
-542 SRENVSISCNVED
+542 AAPRAA
-555 PEREPEP
+555 EPEP
-562 EFIPYA
+562 EFVPYSI
-568 TDRPVGLDL
+568 DRPVGLDL
-577 EEFLPRGLAA
+577 DEFLPRGLTAGA
-587 SMGRGGARGG
+587 GRRGARGA

-613 HDSMMAVLTARQRAL
+613 HDSMMAVLAARQRAL
-628 QIFHSVRVNK
+628 QIFHSVRINK

-649 LEDTSVIL
+649 LEDASVIL

-681 IYDLLQSKYE
+681 IFELLQSKYE

-734 KCVQIHRLLLE
+734 KCVQIHQLLLDI
-745 VRAFLLKR
+745 RAFLLKR

-761 AAFPKRLARSLE
+761 AAFRDLHTLM
-773 CLEDAELR
+773 
-781 RQEQAERQAAFR
+781 
-793 ASETPSQRQQRRLE
+793 QQG
-807 QTERQAALRAS
+807 
-818 ETPSQ
+818 
-823 SQERRLEQ
+823 
-831 AERQATLRASETP
+831 
-844 SQSQRRATETPDQSQ
+844 
-859 QRRLD
+859 LD
-864 QAERQSTLRATET
+864 
-877 PVQSQLRLFE
+877 
-887 QAERQAA
+887 
-894 LRAAET
+894 
-900 PDETNK
+900 
-906 VLNDQR
+906 

>member
-1 MDSLRRSWKLQE
+1 MDTHRRSWKLQE
-13 FVAHKANVNCLAMG
+13 FVAHKANVNSLAMG

-49 RQSCLMSLSGHTTP
+49 RQGCLMSLSGHTTP

-161 SACEDGLVKVWDVRV
+161 SACEDGIVKVWDVRI
-176 GKVLQ
+176 GKVLH
-181 EFIEHT
+181 EFMEHT

-201 LASCGSDKTVNFW
+201 LASCGADRTVNFW

-220 LVSKFEKDNTSIRH
+220 LVSKFEKDNTSIRN
-234 MTFSDDGTTL
+234 MAFSEDGGTL
-244 LGCGNDGLHVVGW
+244 LGCGNDGLHVIGW

-263 DTVSGHWGQIH
+263 DTVPGHWGQIY

-303 HPFGGPPPVAPTVVR
+303 HPFGGPPPPETTVAPER
-318 DLSPFQKGHTVRKSF
+318 SPFQKGHSVRKSF
-333 SKEKPPKEAMHRP
+333 SKEKPPKEVIHRS
-346 TLLDEKTAEESA
+346 TILDEKTAEEST
-358 SGTEADEDSVTRT
+358 SGTEADEESVTRT
-371 PPPATSLSSD
+371 PPPATSLSSE
-381 DYSEPV
+381 DYSLTEPTT
-387 AEPSRKLEA
+387 KLET

-401 LRDLMLEESSPPPPR
+401 LRDLMLDEPPPR

-423 PQRHRADHYS
+423 PQRYRADNYS
-433 RIPTPKEHYP
+433 RIPTSKEHYSA
-443 VLDKK
+443 VEKK
-448 SEVFSRMM
+448 TEVFTRNIGS
-456 DNSKDANTY
+456 NKEECVFSSPQTSNANQFSSNT
-465 TTTKPTAINDFA
+465 
-477 TNSLTACTLNR
+477 TLNR
-488 HNSYKESKT
+488 HNSYKETKST
-497 TTEMCGNN
+497 TDIAPNS
-505 LRQSNSEVSLGP
+505 LRPSNSDISLGP
-517 PSLGP
+517 PTLGP

-527 SRTQSQNTRRRIDSV
+527 TRPPTQNPRVRMESV
-542 SRENVSISCNVED
+542 SREDVSAPADSA
-555 PEREPEP
+555 PEP
-562 EFIPYA
+562 EFVPY
-568 TDRPVGLDL
+568 TIDRPVGLDL
-577 EEFLPRGLAA
+577 EEFLPRGA
-587 SMGRGGARGG
+587 GRLGAGRGARGG
-597 GAEPSEQEVL
+597 GAAPSEQEVL

-613 HDSMMAVLTARQRAL
+613 HDSMMAVLAARQRAL
-628 QIFHSVRVNK
+628 QIFHSVRINK

-649 LEDTSVIL
+649 LEDASIIL

-681 IYDLLQSKYE
+681 IYELLQSKYE
-691 SYMQCGCNALRLIVR
+691 TYMQCGCNALRLIVR

-726 IPREERYT
+726 IPREERYA
-734 KCVQIHRLLLE
+734 KCLQIHRLLLDI
-745 VRAFLLKR
+745 RAFLLKR

-761 AAFPKRLARSLE
+761 AAFRDLHTLM
-773 CLEDAELR
+773 
-781 RQEQAERQAAFR
+781 
-793 ASETPSQRQQRRLE
+793 QQG
-807 QTERQAALRAS
+807 
-818 ETPSQ
+818 
-823 SQERRLEQ
+823 
-831 AERQATLRASETP
+831 
-844 SQSQRRATETPDQSQ
+844 
-859 QRRLD
+859 LD
-864 QAERQSTLRATET
+864 
-877 PVQSQLRLFE
+877 
-887 QAERQAA
+887 
-894 LRAAET
+894 
-900 PDETNK
+900 
-906 VLNDQR
+906 

>member
-1 MDSLRRSWKLQE
+1 MESVRRSWKLQE

-120 GSCDSNIKLWDTR
+120 GSCDSNVKLWDTR

-181 EFIEHT
+181 EFMEHT

-201 LASCGSDKTVNFW
+201 LASCGTDRTVNFW

-234 MTFSDDGTTL
+234 MVFSDDGATL
-244 LGCGNDGLHVVGW
+244 LGCANDGLHVVGW
-257 EPARVL
+257 EPARVF
-263 DTVSGHWGQIH
+263 DTVHGHWGQIH
-274 DMTVAQT
+274 DITVAQT

-303 HPFGGPPPVAPTVVR
+303 HPFGGPPPVSPPVVR
-318 DLSPFQKGHTVRKSF
+318 DLSPFQKGHSVRKSF
-333 SKEKPPKEAMHRP
+333 SKEKPPKEVLHRP
-346 TLLDEKTAEESA
+346 SLLDEKTAEEST
-358 SGTEADEDSVTRT
+358 SGTEADEESV
-371 PPPATSLSSD
+371 PEPAEKV
-381 DYSEPV
+381 EPV
-387 AEPSRKLEA
+387 
-396 TVSTS
+396 VSTC
-401 LRDLMLEESSPPPPR
+401 LRDLMLDEPVPLAR
-416 PPPQPSP
+416 PLPQPSP
-423 PQRHRADHYS
+423 PQRQRSEHYS
-433 RIPTPKEHYP
+433 RIPTSTKEHYT
-443 VLDKK
+443 VVEKK
-448 SEVFSRMM
+448 TESFSRVM
-456 DNSKDANTY
+456 DNTKENNAFTTAQTLRDY
-465 TTTKPTAINDFA
+465 TSSP
-477 TNSLTACTLNR
+477 LTANSLNR
-488 HNSYKESKT
+488 HNSYKETKST
-497 TTEMCGNN
+497 TDLSTTN
-505 LRQSNSEVSLGP
+505 LRPSNSEISLGP
-517 PSLGP
+517 PTLGP

-527 SRTQSQNTRRRIDSV
+527 TRAPTEASRRRV
-542 SRENVSISCNVED
+542 EPVARENVTVSRSVEA
-555 PEREPEP
+555 PEAEPEP
-562 EFIPYA
+562 EFVPFT

-577 EEFLPRGLAA
+577 DEFLPRGLAGGYA
-587 SMGRGGARGG
+587 RRGARGG

-638 SLKSALESVIA
+638 SLRSALESVIA

-665 KPSLWNLDICL
+665 RPSLWNLDICL

-681 IYDLLQSKYE
+681 IYELLQSKYE

-726 IPREERYT
+726 IPREERYS
-734 KCVQIHRLLLE
+734 KCMQIHRLLLD

-761 AAFPKRLARSLE
+761 AAFRDLHNLM
-773 CLEDAELR
+773 
-781 RQEQAERQAAFR
+781 
-793 ASETPSQRQQRRLE
+793 QQG
-807 QTERQAALRAS
+807 
-818 ETPSQ
+818 
-823 SQERRLEQ
+823 
-831 AERQATLRASETP
+831 
-844 SQSQRRATETPDQSQ
+844 
-859 QRRLD
+859 LD
-864 QAERQSTLRATET
+864 
-877 PVQSQLRLFE
+877 
-887 QAERQAA
+887 
-894 LRAAET
+894 
-900 PDETNK
+900 
-906 VLNDQR
+906 

>member
-1 MDSLRRSWKLQE
+1 MESVRRSWKLQE

-120 GSCDSNIKLWDTR
+120 GSCDSNVKLWDTR

-161 SACEDGLVKVWDVRV
+161 SACEDGIVKVWDVRV

-181 EFIEHT
+181 EFMEHT

-201 LASCGSDKTVNFW
+201 LASCGTDKTVNFW

-234 MTFSDDGTTL
+234 MVFSDDGATL
-244 LGCGNDGLHVVGW
+244 LGCANDGLHVIGW
-257 EPARVL
+257 EPARVF
-263 DTVSGHWGQIH
+263 DTVHGHWGQIH
-274 DMTVAQT
+274 DITVAQT

-303 HPFGGPPPVAPTVVR
+303 HPFGGPPPVSPPVVR
-318 DLSPFQKGHTVRKSF
+318 DLSPFQKGHSVRKSF
-333 SKEKPPKEAMHRP
+333 SKEKPPKEVMHRP
-346 TLLDEKTAEESA
+346 SLLDEKTAEEST
-358 SGTEADEDSVTRT
+358 SGTEADEESVQ
-371 PPPATSLSSD
+371 
-381 DYSEPV
+381 EPV
-387 AEPSRKLEA
+387 EKVEPVVN
-396 TVSTS
+396 TC
-401 LRDLMLEESSPPPPR
+401 LRDLMLDEPAPLAR
-416 PPPQPSP
+416 PLPQPSP
-423 PQRHRADHYS
+423 PQRQRSEHYS
-433 RIPTPKEHYP
+433 RIPTSTKEHYT
-443 VLDKK
+443 VVEKK
-448 SEVFSRMM
+448 TESFSRVM
-456 DNSKDANTY
+456 DNTKENNAF
-465 TTTKPTAINDFA
+465 TTAQSLRDYASSP
-477 TNSLTACTLNR
+477 LTANSLNR
-488 HNSYKESKT
+488 HNSYKETKST
-497 TTEMCGNN
+497 TDLSTTN
-505 LRQSNSEVSLGP
+505 LRPSNSEISLGP
-517 PSLGP
+517 PTLGP

-527 SRTQSQNTRRRIDSV
+527 TRAPTEASRRRV
-542 SRENVSISCNVED
+542 ETVARENVTVSRSVEA
-555 PEREPEP
+555 PEAEPEP
-562 EFIPYA
+562 EFVPFT

-577 EEFLPRGLAA
+577 DEFLPRGLAGGNA
-587 SMGRGGARGG
+587 RRGARGG

-638 SLKSALESVIA
+638 SLRSALESVIA

-665 KPSLWNLDICL
+665 RPSLWNLDICL

-681 IYDLLQSKYE
+681 IYELLQSKYE

-726 IPREERYT
+726 IPREERYS
-734 KCVQIHRLLLE
+734 KCMQIHRLLLD

-761 AAFPKRLARSLE
+761 AAFRDLHNLM
-773 CLEDAELR
+773 
-781 RQEQAERQAAFR
+781 
-793 ASETPSQRQQRRLE
+793 QQG
-807 QTERQAALRAS
+807 
-818 ETPSQ
+818 
-823 SQERRLEQ
+823 
-831 AERQATLRASETP
+831 
-844 SQSQRRATETPDQSQ
+844 
-859 QRRLD
+859 LD
-864 QAERQSTLRATET
+864 
-877 PVQSQLRLFE
+877 
-887 QAERQAA
+887 
-894 LRAAET
+894 
-900 PDETNK
+900 
-906 VLNDQR
+906 

>member
-1 MDSLRRSWKLQE
+1 MESVRRSWKLQE

-120 GSCDSNIKLWDTR
+120 GSCDSNVKLWDTR

-181 EFIEHT
+181 EFMEHT

-201 LASCGSDKTVNFW
+201 LASCGTDRTVNFW

-234 MTFSDDGTTL
+234 MVFSDDGATL
-244 LGCGNDGLHVVGW
+244 LGCANDGLHVVGW
-257 EPARVL
+257 EPARVF
-263 DTVSGHWGQIH
+263 DTVHGHWGQIN
-274 DMTVAQT
+274 DITVAQT

-303 HPFGGPPPVAPTVVR
+303 HPFGGPPPVSPPVVR
-318 DLSPFQKGHTVRKSF
+318 DLSPFQKGHSVRKSF
-333 SKEKPPKEAMHRP
+333 SKEKPPKEVMHRP
-346 TLLDEKTAEESA
+346 TLLDEKTAEEST

-371 PPPATSLSSD
+371 PPPATSLSSE
-381 DYSEPV
+381 DYSITAPEMTEK
-387 AEPSRKLEA
+387 A
-396 TVSTS
+396 VSTPAVNTT
-401 LRDLMLEESSPPPPR
+401 LRDLMLDEPVPLAR
-416 PPPQPSP
+416 PLPQPSP
-423 PQRHRADHYS
+423 PQRQRSDHYS
-433 RIPTPKEHYP
+433 RIPTSTKEHYN
-443 VLDKK
+443 LLEKK
-448 SEVFSRMM
+448 PEGFTRGALFLCRTTRDGSSPQKGWVT
-456 DNSKDANTY
+456 DNTKENNAFTSAQSLRDY
-465 TTTKPTAINDFA
+465 TA
-477 TNSLTACTLNR
+477 TPLTANSLNR
-488 HNSYKESKT
+488 HNSYKETKST
-497 TTEMCGNN
+497 TDLSSTN
-505 LRQSNSEVSLGP
+505 LRPSNSEISLGP
-517 PSLGP
+517 PTLGP

-527 SRTQSQNTRRRIDSV
+527 TRAPSETPRRRV
-542 SRENVSISCNVED
+542 ETATRENVVVSRSVET
-555 PEREPEP
+555 PEAEPEP
-562 EFIPYA
+562 EFVPYT

-577 EEFLPRGLAA
+577 DEFLPRGLAGGMA
-587 SMGRGGARGG
+587 RRGARGG

-638 SLKSALESVIA
+638 SLRSALESVIA

-665 KPSLWNLDICL
+665 RPSLWNLDICL

-681 IYDLLQSKYE
+681 IYELLQSKYE

-726 IPREERYT
+726 IPREERYA
-734 KCVQIHRLLLE
+734 KCMQIHRLLLD

-761 AAFPKRLARSLE
+761 AAFRDLHNLM
-773 CLEDAELR
+773 
-781 RQEQAERQAAFR
+781 
-793 ASETPSQRQQRRLE
+793 QQG
-807 QTERQAALRAS
+807 
-818 ETPSQ
+818 
-823 SQERRLEQ
+823 
-831 AERQATLRASETP
+831 
-844 SQSQRRATETPDQSQ
+844 
-859 QRRLD
+859 LD
-864 QAERQSTLRATET
+864 
-877 PVQSQLRLFE
+877 
-887 QAERQAA
+887 
-894 LRAAET
+894 
-900 PDETNK
+900 
-906 VLNDQR
+906 

>member
-1 MDSLRRSWKLQE
+1 MESVRRSWKLQE

-181 EFIEHT
+181 EFMEHT
-187 SAVTCV
+187 ASVTCI

-201 LASCGSDKTVNFW
+201 LASCGTDRTVNFW

-220 LVSKFEKDNTSIRH
+220 LVSKFEKENTSIRH
-234 MTFSDDGTTL
+234 MVFSDDGTTL
-244 LGCGNDGLHVVGW
+244 LGCGNDGLHVIGW

-263 DTVSGHWGQIH
+263 DTVHGHWGQIH
-274 DMTVAQT
+274 DITVAQT

-303 HPFGGPPPVAPTVVR
+303 HPFGGPPPMVPTVVR
-318 DLSPFQKGHTVRKSF
+318 DLSPFQKGHSVRKSF
-333 SKEKPPKEAMHRP
+333 SKEKPPKEVMHRP
-346 TLLDEKTAEESA
+346 TLLDEKTAEEST

-371 PPPATSLSSD
+371 PPPATSLSSE
-381 DYSEPV
+381 DYSLPTQESSV
-387 AEPSRKLEA
+387 KLESS
-396 TVSTS
+396 VSNC
-401 LRDLMLEESSPPPPR
+401 LRGLVLEESAGR
-416 PPPQPSP
+416 PAPQPSP
-423 PQRHRADHYS
+423 PQRQRTDYS
-433 RIPTPKEHYP
+433 RIPTSTKEHYA
-443 VLDKK
+443 LDKK
-448 SEVFSRMM
+448 AELFSRVM
-456 DNSKDANTY
+456 DNTKEDNT
-465 TTTKPTAINDFA
+465 FA
-477 TNSLTACTLNR
+477 TAQTSVIRDYAASPLSASTLNR
-488 HNSYKESKT
+488 HNSYKETKS
-497 TTEMCGNN
+497 TTEISNSN
-505 LRQSNSEVSLGP
+505 LRQSNSEICLGP

-527 SRTQSQNTRRRIDSV
+527 TRTNETTRRRVENVVRESIPV
-542 SRENVSISCNVED
+542 SRNVDAV
-555 PEREPEP
+555 EREPEP
-562 EFIPYA
+562 EFVPFA

-577 EEFLPRGLAA
+577 DEFLPRGAGA
-587 SMGRGGARGG
+587 GGARRGARG
-597 GAEPSEQEVL
+597 AGAEPSEQEVL

-628 QIFHSVRVNK
+628 QIFHSVRINK
-638 SLKSALESVIA
+638 NLRSALESIIA

-657 DILNVMAH
+657 DILNIMAH

-681 IYDLLQSKYE
+681 IYELLQSKYE

-726 IPREERYT
+726 IPREERYA
-734 KCVQIHRLLLE
+734 KCAQIHRLLLD

-761 AAFPKRLARSLE
+761 AAFRDLHTLM
-773 CLEDAELR
+773 
-781 RQEQAERQAAFR
+781 
-793 ASETPSQRQQRRLE
+793 QQG
-807 QTERQAALRAS
+807 
-818 ETPSQ
+818 
-823 SQERRLEQ
+823 
-831 AERQATLRASETP
+831 
-844 SQSQRRATETPDQSQ
+844 
-859 QRRLD
+859 LD
-864 QAERQSTLRATET
+864 
-877 PVQSQLRLFE
+877 
-887 QAERQAA
+887 
-894 LRAAET
+894 
-900 PDETNK
+900 
-906 VLNDQR
+906 

>member
-1 MDSLRRSWKLQE
+1 METVRRSWKLQE

-120 GSCDSNIKLWDTR
+120 GSCDSTIKLWDTR
-133 KRGCIVTYSSHRL
+133 KKGCIVTYSSHRL

-176 GKVLQ
+176 GKVLH
-181 EFIEHT
+181 EFVEH
-187 SAVTCV
+187 SAPVTCV

-201 LASCGSDKTVNFW
+201 LASCGADRTVNFW

-220 LVSKFEKDNTSIRH
+220 LVSKFEKENASIRH
-234 MTFSDDGTTL
+234 MQFSDDGASL
-244 LGCGNDGLHVVGW
+244 LGCGKDGLHVIGW

-263 DTVSGHWGQIH
+263 DAEHGHWGLIH
-274 DMTVAQT
+274 DITVAQT

-290 TYVVLSVVDLNKV
+290 TYVVLSVVDLSKV
-303 HPFGGPPPVAPTVVR
+303 HPFGGPPPVAPTVII

-333 SKEKPPKEAMHRP
+333 SKEKPPKEVMHRP
-346 TLLDEKTAEESA
+346 TLLDDKTIEESA
-358 SGTEADEDSVTRT
+358 SGTEADEESGAVISNFKDYSEIFRPSRALNRT
-371 PPPATSLSSD
+371 PPPTTSLSSE
-381 DYSEPV
+381 DYSITGPVEELLKIEPD
-387 AEPSRKLEA
+387 
-396 TVSTS
+396 VSTS
-401 LRDLMLEESSPPPPR
+401 LRDLMIDEPPPAPLTR
-416 PPPQPSP
+416 PLPQPSP
-423 PQRHRADHYS
+423 PQRQRPDTYS
-433 RIPTPKEHYP
+433 RIPTYTNT
-443 VLDKK
+443 LMDKK
-448 SEVFSRMM
+448 PEVFHRVV
-456 DNSKDANTY
+456 DNKEDNKFSASSTS
-465 TTTKPTAINDFA
+465 AIRDYAVCQVN
-477 TNSLTACTLNR
+477 TLNR
-488 HNSYKESKT
+488 HNSYKETKSNP
-497 TTEMCGNN
+497 EVANSG
-505 LRQSNSEVSLGP
+505 LRQSNSEMSLGP
-517 PSLGP
+517 GSLGP

-527 SRTQSQNTRRRIDSV
+527 TRSPSETSRRRVDSV
-542 SRENVSISCNVED
+542 SRDPVPVASVTRNEE

-562 EFIPYA
+562 EFVPFA

-577 EEFLPRGLAA
+577 DEFLPRGAGA
-587 SMGRGGARGG
+587 GGARRGARGG

-613 HDSMMAVLTARQRAL
+613 HESMMAVLTARQRAL
-628 QIFHSVRVNK
+628 QIFHSVRINK
-638 SLKSALESVIA
+638 TLKSALESVIA
-649 LEDTSVIL
+649 LEDNSVL
-657 DILNVMAH
+657 VDILNVMAH

-681 IYDLLQSKYE
+681 IYELLQSKYE

-726 IPREERYT
+726 IPREERYA
-734 KCVQIHRLLLE
+734 KCMQIHQLLLD

-761 AAFPKRLARSLE
+761 AAFRDLHTLM
-773 CLEDAELR
+773 
-781 RQEQAERQAAFR
+781 
-793 ASETPSQRQQRRLE
+793 QQG
-807 QTERQAALRAS
+807 
-818 ETPSQ
+818 
-823 SQERRLEQ
+823 
-831 AERQATLRASETP
+831 
-844 SQSQRRATETPDQSQ
+844 
-859 QRRLD
+859 LD
-864 QAERQSTLRATET
+864 
-877 PVQSQLRLFE
+877 
-887 QAERQAA
+887 
-894 LRAAET
+894 
-900 PDETNK
+900 
-906 VLNDQR
+906 

>member
-1 MDSLRRSWKLQE
+1 METIRRSWKLQE

-161 SACEDGLVKVWDVRV
+161 SACEDGFVKVWDVRV

-290 TYVVLSVVDLNKV
+290 TYVVLSVVDLSKV
-303 HPFGGPPPVAPTVVR
+303 HPFGGPPPNVPTIVR
-318 DLSPFQKGHTVRKSF
+318 DLSPFQKGHSVRKSF
-333 SKEKPPKEAMHRP
+333 SKEKPPKEVMHRP

-358 SGTEADEDSVTRT
+358 SGTEADEDSVNRT
-371 PPPATSLSSD
+371 PPPATSLSSE
-381 DYSEPV
+381 DYAEPV
-387 AEPSRKLEA
+387 AESSRKLEG
-396 TVSTS
+396 TVNTS
-401 LRDLMLEESSPPPPR
+401 LRNLMLEESRPAVVSLAR

-423 PQRHRADHYS
+423 PQRHRAEQFS
-433 RIPTPKEHYP
+433 RIPTSKEHYA
-443 VLDKK
+443 VLEKK
-448 SEVFSRMM
+448 TEVFSRVM
-456 DNSKDANTY
+456 DNSKDDNSY
-465 TTTKPTAINDFA
+465 TSTKAVNDFA
-477 TNSLTACTLNR
+477 ANSLTPCSLNR

-497 TTEMCGNN
+497 TSEMCGSN

-522 RSLSF
+522 R
-527 SRTQSQNTRRRIDSV
+527 RRVDSV
-542 SRENVSISCNVED
+542 GRENVPINRNVD
-555 PEREPEP
+555 DAEREPEP

-577 EEFLPRGLAA
+577 EEFLPRGLIG
-587 SMGRGGARGG
+587 SYGRAGARGG

-638 SLKSALESVIA
+638 SLKTALESVIA

-761 AAFPKRLARSLE
+761 AAFRDLHTLM
-773 CLEDAELR
+773 
-781 RQEQAERQAAFR
+781 
-793 ASETPSQRQQRRLE
+793 QQG
-807 QTERQAALRAS
+807 
-818 ETPSQ
+818 
-823 SQERRLEQ
+823 
-831 AERQATLRASETP
+831 
-844 SQSQRRATETPDQSQ
+844 
-859 QRRLD
+859 LD
-864 QAERQSTLRATET
+864 
-877 PVQSQLRLFE
+877 
-887 QAERQAA
+887 
-894 LRAAET
+894 
-900 PDETNK
+900 
-906 VLNDQR
+906 

>member
-1 MDSLRRSWKLQE
+1 MESVRRSWKLQE

-120 GSCDSNIKLWDTR
+120 GSCDSNVKLWDTR

-181 EFIEHT
+181 EFMEHT

-201 LASCGSDKTVNFW
+201 LASCGTDRTVNFW

-234 MTFSDDGTTL
+234 MVFSDDGATL
-244 LGCGNDGLHVVGW
+244 LGCANDGLHVVGW
-257 EPARVL
+257 EPARVF
-263 DTVSGHWGQIH
+263 DTVHGHWGQIN
-274 DMTVAQT
+274 DITVAQT

-303 HPFGGPPPVAPTVVR
+303 HPFGGPPPVSPPVVR
-318 DLSPFQKGHTVRKSF
+318 DLSPFQKGHSVRKSF
-333 SKEKPPKEAMHRP
+333 SKEKPPKEVMHRP
-346 TLLDEKTAEESA
+346 TLLDEKTAEEST
-358 SGTEADEDSVTRT
+358 SGTEADEDSGAVIPNFNDYTEIFRPSRALTRT
-371 PPPATSLSSD
+371 PPPATSLSSE
-381 DYSEPV
+381 DYSITAPEMTEK
-387 AEPSRKLEA
+387 A
-396 TVSTS
+396 VSTPAVNTT
-401 LRDLMLEESSPPPPR
+401 LRDLMLDEPVPLAR
-416 PPPQPSP
+416 PLPQPSP
-423 PQRHRADHYS
+423 PQRQRSDHYS
-433 RIPTPKEHYP
+433 RIPTSTKEHYN
-443 VLDKK
+443 LLEKK
-448 SEVFSRMM
+448 PEGF
-456 DNSKDANTY
+456 
-465 TTTKPTAINDFA
+465 TTST
-477 TNSLTACTLNR
+477 
-488 HNSYKESKT
+488 
-497 TTEMCGNN
+497 N
-505 LRQSNSEVSLGP
+505 LRPSNSEISLGP
-517 PSLGP
+517 PTLGP

-527 SRTQSQNTRRRIDSV
+527 TRAPSETPRRRV
-542 SRENVSISCNVED
+542 ETATRENVVVSRSVET
-555 PEREPEP
+555 PEAEPEP
-562 EFIPYA
+562 EFVPYT

-577 EEFLPRGLAA
+577 DEFLPRGLAGGMA
-587 SMGRGGARGG
+587 RRGARGG

-638 SLKSALESVIA
+638 SLRSALESVIA

-665 KPSLWNLDICL
+665 RPSLWNLDICL

-681 IYDLLQSKYE
+681 IYELLQSKYE

-726 IPREERYT
+726 IPREERYA
-734 KCVQIHRLLLE
+734 KCMQIHRLLLD

-761 AAFPKRLARSLE
+761 AAFRDLHNLM
-773 CLEDAELR
+773 
-781 RQEQAERQAAFR
+781 
-793 ASETPSQRQQRRLE
+793 QQG
-807 QTERQAALRAS
+807 
-818 ETPSQ
+818 
-823 SQERRLEQ
+823 
-831 AERQATLRASETP
+831 
-844 SQSQRRATETPDQSQ
+844 
-859 QRRLD
+859 LD
-864 QAERQSTLRATET
+864 
-877 PVQSQLRLFE
+877 
-887 QAERQAA
+887 
-894 LRAAET
+894 
-900 PDETNK
+900 
-906 VLNDQR
+906 

>member
-1 MDSLRRSWKLQE
+1 MDTNRRSWKLQE

-120 GSCDSNIKLWDTR
+120 GSCDTNVKLWDTR
-133 KRGCIVTYSSHRL
+133 KRGCIVTYSSHRF

-176 GKVLQ
+176 GKVIQ
-181 EFIEHT
+181 DFTEHT

-201 LASCGSDKTVNFW
+201 LASCGTDRTINFW

-220 LVSKFEKDNTSIRH
+220 LVSKFEKENTSIRH

-244 LGCGNDGLHVVGW
+244 LGCANDGLHVIGW
-257 EPARVL
+257 EPARIL
-263 DTVSGHWGQIH
+263 DTVHGHWGQIH
-274 DMTVAQT
+274 DVTVAQT

-303 HPFGGPPPVAPTVVR
+303 HPFGGPPPLSSPVVR
-318 DLSPFQKGHTVRKSF
+318 DLSTFQKGHSVRKSF
-333 SKEKPPKEAMHRP
+333 SKEKPPKEVLHRP
-346 TLLDEKTAEESA
+346 TLLDEKTAEEST
-358 SGTEADEDSVTRT
+358 SGTEADEDSGAVISNFNDYTEIFRPSRALTRT
-371 PPPATSLSSD
+371 PPPVTSLSSE
-381 DYSEPV
+381 DYSLAGPTG
-387 AEPSRKLEA
+387 ADMS
-396 TVSTS
+396 
-401 LRDLMLEESSPPPPR
+401 EESCVSAPR
-416 PPPQPSP
+416 EQAVAPLRHHHPQQ
-423 PQRHRADHYS
+423 QRQCQRQRQEHS
-433 RIPTPKEHYP
+433 RIPTSTKEQYN

-448 SEVFSRMM
+448 TLAETFSTSQSAIR
-456 DNSKDANTY
+456 DYTANAH
-465 TTTKPTAINDFA
+465 P
-477 TNSLTACTLNR
+477 LTANTLNR
-488 HNSYKESKT
+488 HNSYKETKST
-497 TTEMCGNN
+497 TDLTSGN
-505 LRQSNSEVSLGP
+505 LRQSNSDMSLGP
-517 PSLGP
+517 PTLGP

-527 SRTQSQNTRRRIDSV
+527 TRASSETNRLRV
-542 SRENVSISCNVED
+542 ETLNRENVTISRSVEAA
-555 PEREPEP
+555 EREPEP
-562 EFIPYA
+562 EFVPFT

-577 EEFLPRGLAA
+577 DEFLPRGAGA
-587 SMGRGGARGG
+587 GRGGALGLP
-597 GAEPSEQEVL
+597 ASPSEQEVL
-607 GVMMRG
+607 GVLMRG

-628 QIFHSVRVNK
+628 QIFHTVKINK
-638 SLKSALESVIA
+638 NLKTALESVIA
-649 LEDTSVIL
+649 LEDASVIL

-681 IYDLLQSKYE
+681 IYELLQSKYE

-726 IPREERYT
+726 IPREERYA
-734 KCVQIHRLLLE
+734 KCIQIHRLLLD

-761 AAFPKRLARSLE
+761 AAFRDLHTLM
-773 CLEDAELR
+773 
-781 RQEQAERQAAFR
+781 
-793 ASETPSQRQQRRLE
+793 QQG
-807 QTERQAALRAS
+807 
-818 ETPSQ
+818 
-823 SQERRLEQ
+823 
-831 AERQATLRASETP
+831 
-844 SQSQRRATETPDQSQ
+844 
-859 QRRLD
+859 LD
-864 QAERQSTLRATET
+864 
-877 PVQSQLRLFE
+877 
-887 QAERQAA
+887 
-894 LRAAET
+894 
-900 PDETNK
+900 
-906 VLNDQR
+906 

>member
-1 MDSLRRSWKLQE
+1 MESVQRRSWKLQE

-181 EFIEHT
+181 EFMEHT

-201 LASCGSDKTVNFW
+201 LASCGADRTVNFW

-234 MTFSDDGTTL
+234 MVFSDDGTTL
-244 LGCGNDGLHVVGW
+244 LGCGNDGLHVIGW

-263 DTVSGHWGQIH
+263 DTVPGHWGQIH
-274 DMTVAQT
+274 DITVAQT

-303 HPFGGPPPVAPTVVR
+303 HPFGGPPPVVPTLVR
-318 DLSPFQKGHTVRKSF
+318 DLSPFQKGHSVRKSF
-333 SKEKPPKEAMHRP
+333 SKEKPPKEVLHQR
-346 TLLDEKTAEESA
+346 TLLDDKTAEEST
-358 SGTEADEDSVTRT
+358 SGTEADEDSGAVIPNINDYTEIFRPSRSLTRT
-371 PPPATSLSSD
+371 PPPATSLSSE
-381 DYSEPV
+381 DYSIPIED
-387 AEPSRKLEA
+387 SMNKLESGM
-396 TVSTS
+396 STS
-401 LRDLMLEESSPPPPR
+401 LRDLMMDEPVALSR

-423 PQRHRADHYS
+423 PQRQRSEHYS
-433 RIPTPKEHYP
+433 RIPTSTKEHYA
-443 VLDKK
+443 VIDKK
-448 SEVFSRMM
+448 TEIISRVM
-456 DNSKDANTY
+456 DNAKEDNTF
-465 TTTKPTAINDFA
+465 TTVQTCAHSDYNAPLS
-477 TNSLTACTLNR
+477 TNTLNR
-488 HNSYKESKT
+488 HNSYKETKS
-497 TTEMCGNN
+497 TTELSNSN
-505 LRQSNSEVSLGP
+505 LRQSNSEISLGP

-527 SRTQSQNTRRRIDSV
+527 TRTSDNRRRVENVVRDSIPV
-542 SRENVSISCNVED
+542 SRNIE

-562 EFIPYA
+562 EFIPFA

-577 EEFLPRGLAA
+577 DEFVPRGL
-587 SMGRGGARGG
+587 GVGGARRGARG
-597 GAEPSEQEVL
+597 AGAEPSEQEVL

-628 QIFHSVRVNK
+628 QIFHSVRINK
-638 SLKSALESVIA
+638 SLKSALESIIA
-649 LEDTSVIL
+649 LEDASVIL

-681 IYDLLQSKYE
+681 IYELLQSKYE
-691 SYMQCGCNALRLIVR
+691 TYMQCGCNALRLIVR

-726 IPREERYT
+726 IPREERYA
-734 KCVQIHRLLLE
+734 KCVQIHRLLLD

-761 AAFPKRLARSLE
+761 AAFRDLHTLM
-773 CLEDAELR
+773 
-781 RQEQAERQAAFR
+781 
-793 ASETPSQRQQRRLE
+793 QQG
-807 QTERQAALRAS
+807 
-818 ETPSQ
+818 
-823 SQERRLEQ
+823 
-831 AERQATLRASETP
+831 
-844 SQSQRRATETPDQSQ
+844 
-859 QRRLD
+859 LD
-864 QAERQSTLRATET
+864 
-877 PVQSQLRLFE
+877 
-887 QAERQAA
+887 
-894 LRAAET
+894 
-900 PDETNK
+900 
-906 VLNDQR
+906 

>member
-1 MDSLRRSWKLQE
+1 MDSIRRSWKLQE

-96 RTFTGHKGAIKCM
+96 RTFTGHKGAVKCM

-181 EFIEHT
+181 EFMEHT
-187 SAVTCV
+187 AAVTSV

-201 LASCGSDKTVNFW
+201 LASCGTDRTVNFW

-220 LVSKFEKDNTSIRH
+220 LVSKFEKDNTSIRQ
-234 MTFSDDGTTL
+234 MVFSDDGTTL

-257 EPARVL
+257 EPIRTL
-263 DTVSGHWGQIH
+263 DTVHGHWGQIH
-274 DMTVAQT
+274 DITVAQT

-303 HPFGGPPPVAPTVVR
+303 YPFGGPPPVSQTVVR
-318 DLSPFQKGHTVRKSF
+318 DLSPFQKGHSVRKSF
-333 SKEKPPKEAMHRP
+333 SKEKPAKEVLHRS
-346 TLLDEKTAEESA
+346 TLLDEKTAEEST
-358 SGTEADEDSVTRT
+358 SGTEADEDSVMRT
-371 PPPATSLSSD
+371 PPPATSLSSE
-381 DYSEPV
+381 DYSISSHESTV
-387 AEPSRKLEA
+387 KLESG
-396 TVSTS
+396 VGTS
-401 LRDLMLEESSPPPPR
+401 LRELMLEA
-416 PPPQPSP
+416 P
-423 PQRHRADHYS
+423 PQRPRPDYS
-433 RIPTPKEHYP
+433 RIPTSTKDYAVEKKNEIFTRVMDSAKENNAFT
-443 VLDKK
+443 
-448 SEVFSRMM
+448 S
-456 DNSKDANTY
+456 TQ
-465 TTTKPTAINDFA
+465 TTAVRDYVSSALST
-477 TNSLTACTLNR
+477 STLNR
-488 HNSYKESKT
+488 HNSYKETKSPDLT
-497 TTEMCGNN
+497 NSTN
-505 LRQSNSEVSLGP
+505 LRQSNSEMALGP
-517 PSLGP
+517 ASLGP

-527 SRTQSQNTRRRIDSV
+527 TRIPNDSARRRA
-542 SRENVSISCNVED
+542 ESITQE
-555 PEREPEP
+555 PERDPEP
-562 EFIPYA
+562 EFVPFA
-568 TDRPVGLDL
+568 TDRAVGLDL
-577 EEFLPRGLAA
+577 EEFLPRGLALGGRR
-587 SMGRGGARGG
+587 GRGGG
-597 GAEPSEQEVL
+597 GAQPSEQEVL

-613 HDSMMAVLTARQRAL
+613 HDSMMAVLAARQRSL
-628 QIFHSVRVNK
+628 QIFHSVRINK

-649 LEDTSVIL
+649 LEDKSVIL

-726 IPREERYT
+726 IPREERYA
-734 KCVQIHRLLLE
+734 KCVQIHQLLLD

-761 AAFPKRLARSLE
+761 AAFRDLHTLM
-773 CLEDAELR
+773 
-781 RQEQAERQAAFR
+781 
-793 ASETPSQRQQRRLE
+793 QQG
-807 QTERQAALRAS
+807 
-818 ETPSQ
+818 
-823 SQERRLEQ
+823 
-831 AERQATLRASETP
+831 
-844 SQSQRRATETPDQSQ
+844 
-859 QRRLD
+859 LD
-864 QAERQSTLRATET
+864 
-877 PVQSQLRLFE
+877 
-887 QAERQAA
+887 
-894 LRAAET
+894 
-900 PDETNK
+900 
-906 VLNDQR
+906 

>member
-1 MDSLRRSWKLQE
+1 MESMRRSWKLQE

-161 SACEDGLVKVWDVRV
+161 SACEDGIVKVWDVRV

-181 EFIEHT
+181 EFVEHT

-201 LASCGSDKTVNFW
+201 LASCGMDKTVNFW

-220 LVSKFEKDNTSIRH
+220 LVSKFEKENTSIRC
-234 MTFSDDGTTL
+234 MVFSDDGTTL

-257 EPARVL
+257 EPARVF
-263 DTVSGHWGQIH
+263 DTVHGHWGQTH
-274 DMTVAQT
+274 DITVAQT

-303 HPFGGPPPVAPTVVR
+303 HPFGGPPPVTTMVVR
-318 DLSPFQKGHTVRKSF
+318 DLSPFQKGHSVRKSF
-333 SKEKPPKEAMHRP
+333 SKEKPPKEVMHKP
-346 TLLDEKTAEESA
+346 TLLDEKTAEEST
-358 SGTEADEDSVTRT
+358 SGTEADEDSGAVI
-371 PPPATSLSSD
+371 SNIN
-381 DYSEPV
+381 DYTEIFR
-387 AEPSRKLEA
+387 PSRASEECMGALPTSA
-396 TVSTS
+396 STS
-401 LRDLMLEESSPPPPR
+401 LRDLMLEPAPAR

-423 PQRHRADHYS
+423 PQRQRPDS
-433 RIPTPKEHYP
+433 RIPTSTKEHY
-443 VLDKK
+443 VVEKK
-448 SEVFSRMM
+448 SENFARALESNAKE
-456 DNSKDANTY
+456 DNTFTAPKPATRDYVMPHTAN
-465 TTTKPTAINDFA
+465 
-477 TNSLTACTLNR
+477 TLNR
-488 HNSYKESKT
+488 HNSYKETKST
-497 TTEMCGNN
+497 TDLSTGNN
-505 LRQSNSEVSLGP
+505 LRQSSSEMSLGP

-527 SRTQSQNTRRRIDSV
+527 TRTSSENSRRRVDSV
-542 SRENVSISCNVED
+542 RRENVVSRAVEAAA
-555 PEREPEP
+555 ETEP
-562 EFIPYA
+562 EFVPFA
-568 TDRPVGLDL
+568 TDRSVGLDL
-577 EEFLPRGLAA
+577 DEFLPRTLAGVGA
-587 SMGRGGARGG
+587 RRGARGG

-613 HDSMMAVLTARQRAL
+613 HDSMMAVLSARQRAL
-628 QIFHSVRVNK
+628 QIFHSVRINK
-638 SLKSALESVIA
+638 NLKFALESVIA

-681 IYDLLQSKYE
+681 IYELLQSKYE

-726 IPREERYT
+726 IPREERYA
-734 KCVQIHRLLLE
+734 KCVQIHRLLLD

-761 AAFPKRLARSLE
+761 AAFRDLHTLM
-773 CLEDAELR
+773 
-781 RQEQAERQAAFR
+781 
-793 ASETPSQRQQRRLE
+793 QQG
-807 QTERQAALRAS
+807 
-818 ETPSQ
+818 
-823 SQERRLEQ
+823 
-831 AERQATLRASETP
+831 
-844 SQSQRRATETPDQSQ
+844 
-859 QRRLD
+859 LD
-864 QAERQSTLRATET
+864 
-877 PVQSQLRLFE
+877 
-887 QAERQAA
+887 
-894 LRAAET
+894 
-900 PDETNK
+900 
-906 VLNDQR
+906 

>member
-1 MDSLRRSWKLQE
+1 MDSIRRSWKLQE

-96 RTFTGHKGAIKCM
+96 RTFTGHKGAVKCM

-133 KRGCIVTYSSHRL
+133 KRGCIVTYSSHQL

-181 EFIEHT
+181 EFMEHT
-187 SAVTCV
+187 AAVTCV

-201 LASCGSDKTVNFW
+201 LASCGTDRTVNFW

-220 LVSKFEKDNTSIRH
+220 LVSKFEKANTSIRQ
-234 MTFSDDGTTL
+234 MVFSDDGTTL

-257 EPARVL
+257 EPIRTL
-263 DTVSGHWGQIH
+263 DTVHGHWGQIH
-274 DMTVAQT
+274 DITVAQT
-281 QLIAGSFHS
+281 QLIAGSYHS

-303 HPFGGPPPVAPTVVR
+303 YPFGGPPPVSPAVVR
-318 DLSPFQKGHTVRKSF
+318 DLSPFQKGHSARKSF
-333 SKEKPPKEAMHRP
+333 SKEKPAKEVLHRP
-346 TLLDEKTAEESA
+346 TLLDEKTAEEST
-358 SGTEADEDSVTRT
+358 SGTEADEDSVMRT
-371 PPPATSLSSD
+371 PPPTTSLSSED
-381 DYSEPV
+381 FSISTL
-387 AEPSRKLEA
+387 PSSPPAKLECPLN
-396 TVSTS
+396 TS
-401 LRDLMLEESSPPPPR
+401 LRELMSA
-416 PPPQPSP
+416 
-423 PQRHRADHYS
+423 PQRQRPDHYS
-433 RIPTPKEHYP
+433 RIPTAEKKTEIFTRVIDNTKEDNNFASTQTAAVRDYVSGP
-443 VLDKK
+443 V
-448 SEVFSRMM
+448 S
-456 DNSKDANTY
+456 
-465 TTTKPTAINDFA
+465 TT
-477 TNSLTACTLNR
+477 TLNR
-488 HNSYKESKT
+488 HNSYKESKST
-497 TTEMCGNN
+497 DLPNATN
-505 LRQSNSEVSLGP
+505 LRQSNSEMSLGP
-517 PSLGP
+517 HTLGP

-527 SRTQSQNTRRRIDSV
+527 TRPTSETPRRRV
-542 SRENVSISCNVED
+542 ESISPE

-562 EFIPYA
+562 EFVPFA
-568 TDRPVGLDL
+568 ADRPVGLDL
-577 EEFLPRGLAA
+577 DDFLPRGAA
-587 SMGRGGARGG
+587 LGLGRRGARGA

-613 HDSMMAVLTARQRAL
+613 HDSMMAVLTARQRYL
-628 QIFHSVRVNK
+628 QIFHSVRINK

-706 NFSSVVRANVSAPV
+706 NFSSVVRANVHAPV

-726 IPREERYT
+726 IPREERYA
-734 KCVQIHRLLLE
+734 KCAQIHRLLLD

-761 AAFPKRLARSLE
+761 AAFRDLHTLM
-773 CLEDAELR
+773 
-781 RQEQAERQAAFR
+781 
-793 ASETPSQRQQRRLE
+793 QQG
-807 QTERQAALRAS
+807 
-818 ETPSQ
+818 
-823 SQERRLEQ
+823 
-831 AERQATLRASETP
+831 
-844 SQSQRRATETPDQSQ
+844 
-859 QRRLD
+859 LD
-864 QAERQSTLRATET
+864 
-877 PVQSQLRLFE
+877 
-887 QAERQAA
+887 
-894 LRAAET
+894 
-900 PDETNK
+900 
-906 VLNDQR
+906 